1 MRYSAWRM
9 QSIDVHQHLWPEA
22 VLKVLEKRATAPK
35 AHWQAENHRWRVDL
49 PTEPSFEIDPADH
62 DPEVRAGGLGVDR
75 ALVALSSP
83 VGAEALPPRDALAVI
98 AAWNEA
104 AGSLP
109 AALGWWSAT
118 PAALTGQDEADI
130 AREAISAGAAGVCL
144 PATRLQTP
152 TEAEHAL
159 PVLEAVADAGAPV
172 FVHPGEAGGRRT
184 DPAWWAPAIDYV
196 AQMHAAWH
204 SFHAG
209 VRHELKELRV
219 IFALLAGLAPLQAE
233 RTQNRGGAR
242 ETDPLAD
249 QLSFYDTSSYGP
261 RAARAMATAVGIG
274 QLVNG
279 SDYPVAREAAE
290 PVKDA
295 FGEGFANLVK
305 RDGPARALGHT
316 WVPA

>member
-1 MRYSAWRM
+1 M

-22 VLKVLEKRATAPK
+22 VLKVLEKRASAPK
-35 AHWQAENHRWRVDL
+35 AHWQAKNHRWRVDL

-62 DPEVRAGGLGVDR
+62 DPEERVGGLGVDR

-83 VGAEALPPRDALAVI
+83 VGAEGLPPRDALAVI

-104 AGSLP
+104 VGSLP

-144 PATRLQTP
+144 PATRLATP
-152 TEAEHAL
+152 KEAENAL
-159 PVLEAVADAGAPV
+159 PVLQATADAGAPV
-172 FVHPGEAGGRRT
+172 FIHPGAATGRAA

-196 AQMHAAWH
+196 GQMHAAWH
-204 SFHAG
+204 SFHQV
-209 VRHELKELRV
+209 VRTELNELRV
-219 IFALLAGLAPLQAE
+219 IFALLAGLAPLHAE
-233 RTQNRGGAR
+233 RTQNRGGPR

-261 RAARAMATAVGIG
+261 RAIRAVATATGIG
-274 QLVNG
+274 QLVHG
-279 SDYPVAREAAE
+279 TDFPVAKETAQEPVREA
-290 PVKDA
+290 
-295 FGEGFANLVK
+295 FGDGFADLVK
-305 RDGPARALGHT
+305 RDGPSRALGHT